1 MRSKTHSFKCKTD
14 DESKNQL
21 DGVSKSQ
28 SKHIKF
34 EENKKFLDGEDSQ
47 KNVIIILFDHLIL
60 QCIFKKKNQHYLYSI
75 MNDVMKKFSKVYP
88 ALNTSKFD
96 RRSES

>member
-21 DGVSKSQ
+21 EGVSKSQ

-34 EENKKFLDGEDSQ
+34 EENKKFLDGENSQ
-47 KNVIIILFDHLIL
+47 EECDNYTLRSPYLEMYLQKIKKINII
-60 QCIFKKKNQHYLYSI
+60 SI
-75 MNDVMKKFSKVYP
+75 R
-88 ALNTSKFD
+88 L
-96 RRSES
+96 